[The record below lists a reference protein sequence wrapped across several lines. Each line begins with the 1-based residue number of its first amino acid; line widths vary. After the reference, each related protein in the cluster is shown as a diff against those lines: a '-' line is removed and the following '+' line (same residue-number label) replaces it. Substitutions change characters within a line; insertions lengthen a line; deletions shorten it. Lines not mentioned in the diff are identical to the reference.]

1 MEEIQRGGFVSVRID
16 GTIFPVEESLDKPM
30 DKQKK
35 HDIEVVVDRLV
46 LDKDLDRS
54 RLVDS
59 LEIALRLGKGIVI
72 VNKKGAKK

>member
-1 MEEIQRGGFVSVRID
+1 
-16 GTIFPVEESLDKPM
+16 M

-72 VNKKGAKK
+72 IEFKKLKG

>member
-1 MEEIQRGGFVSVRID
+1 
-16 GTIFPVEESLDKPM
+16 M

-35 HDIEVVVDRLV
+35 HDIEVVADRLV

-72 VNKKGAKK
+72 VNKKECQKS

>member
-1 MEEIQRGGFVSVRID
+1 MFEEIQSGGFVRVRID
-16 GTIFPVEESLDKPM
+16 GTIFQVEETLDKPM

-59 LEIALRLGKGIVI
+59 LETAFIWEKEL
-72 VNKKGAKK
+72 